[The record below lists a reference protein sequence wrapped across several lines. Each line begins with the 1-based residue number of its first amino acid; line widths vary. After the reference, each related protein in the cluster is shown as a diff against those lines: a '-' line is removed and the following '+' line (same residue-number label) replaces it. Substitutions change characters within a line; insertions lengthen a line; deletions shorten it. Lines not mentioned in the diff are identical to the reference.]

1 MEGPASTDAFIEAA
15 QRGHLE
21 HVQEKLARGVS
32 INAKHSSKNKT
43 PLALAV
49 QRGHSS
55 IVNVLR
61 GSQKYTADDFV
72 EAARRGELG
81 DIEAMISWGMAV
93 DIQNKY
99 GVSALAFAVDQSH
112 VDIARYLLAN
122 GADPNGSTRYGA
134 SVWLTAI
141 DKGNIDIVILF
152 LRAGASANVT
162 DPDDGS
168 TPLHIAAC
176 RGYADI
182 AALLIENGAD
192 KSAQNID
199 QDTPYRDGDFS
210 AYLVGTWK
218 RTLEWRNFG
227 STFSHVRTTNNVVV
241 IEEDTSA
248 AKQPNTR
255 FLKWSF
261 GRGLRKNELT
271 YAYTIQFIPDEQGT
285 FMEWSFEG
293 VTCHG
298 LFKPES
304 SVAIFNFCLQDS
316 MVTITYRILDA
327 NTMAVCI
334 VDVDSDHTPTIQY
347 GNMYASPSILF
358 HVINRHLV

>member
-199 QDTPYRDGDFS
+199 QDTPYRV
-210 AYLVGTWK
+210 AM
-218 RTLEWRNFG
+218 RN
-227 STFSHVRTTNNVVV
+227 S
-241 IEEDTSA
+241 
-248 AKQPNTR
+248 Q
-255 FLKWSF
+255 
-261 GRGLRKNELT
+261 
-271 YAYTIQFIPDEQGT
+271 
-285 FMEWSFEG
+285 
-293 VTCHG
+293 
-298 LFKPES
+298 
-304 SVAIFNFCLQDS
+304 
-316 MVTITYRILDA
+316 LDA
-327 NTMAVCI
+327 VSSNGLTMA
-334 VDVDSDHTPTIQY
+334 
-347 GNMYASPSILF
+347 
-358 HVINRHLV
+358 HLLD